1 MTVRN
6 LDAAFRP
13 QSIVVVGAGTRQGSV
28 GAVLARNLAQA
39 GFRGSIRA
47 VHPRETSIEGLEAF
61 PSIEA
66 LPDVPDLAVIA
77 TPPESVPELIRQLGD
92 RGTRAAIVIT
102 AGFGEGGGD
111 GGGDGHRLRQA
122 VLDAAKPH
130 LLRVVGPNCL
140 GVLVPGSGLD
150 ASFAHIRPQRGG
162 VAFVAQ
168 SGAMVTSILDW
179 AVPRGIGFSHL
190 VSLGDMIDVDF
201 GDMLDW
207 LATDRETTAIL
218 LYIEAITHSR
228 KFMSAARA
236 AARVKPVI
244 AIKAGRFAEGARAA
258 SSHTGALAGV
268 DAVYDAAFARAG
280 ILRVRSIEE
289 LFGAVETL
297 ARVRDIAG
305 SRLGILTNGGGMGVM
320 ATDALIGAGGTL
332 ATLGAETIERLDTV
346 LPPTWSRANPVD
358 IIGDATG
365 ERYAAALD
373 ILLDD
378 PGLDALLVLNC
389 PTAVASSG
397 DAAQAVVDT
406 LAARKEGRGRRPV
419 VLTSWVGE
427 HAAAAGRRLFI
438 RSDVPTFATPE
449 DAVRAF
455 MHLARRRQRRE
466 LLMETPPSLPESF
479 VPDRGAVRAELERAL
494 VDGRDWL
501 TEPEAK
507 RVLAAYGIPV
517 VATETAATPAEA
529 RAAAARIGGAV
540 ALKILS
546 PDITHKTDVQGVALD
561 LETPA
566 EVEAAAQRMLERVA
580 AVRPDARIEGFTVQA
595 MIRRAAAHEVIL
607 GMIEDPQ
614 FGPVI
619 LFGRGGTMVEIANDR
634 ALALPPL
641 NMKLAREQIAATRMA
656 RWLGGYRGRPPADI
670 DAIAFC
676 LVKLSQLA
684 ADFAEIVEI
693 DVNPLL
699 ADDQGVIAVDARMR
713 VRATAADPS
722 ARLAI
727 RPYPTEL
734 EQHVALPNGRTFL
747 LRPVRAEDE
756 PSFHEMFRR
765 LDPQDIRMRFF
776 APKGQLTHEAAARL
790 TQIDYDREMALVAV
804 ETGSDG
810 QDAVFGVVRII
821 SDPDNARAEYAILV
835 DSAIKGDGLGRLMM
849 LRIIAYARARGI
861 REIWGAV
868 LRENRRMLALCDEL
882 GFRRQP
888 HPEETSALRVV
899 LAL

>member
-1 MTVRN
+1 M
-6 LDAAFRP
+6 
-13 QSIVVVGAGTRQGSV
+13 
-28 GAVLARNLAQA
+28 
-39 GFRGSIRA
+39 
-47 VHPRETSIEGLEAF
+47 
-61 PSIEA
+61 
-66 LPDVPDLAVIA
+66 
-77 TPPESVPELIRQLGD
+77 
-92 RGTRAAIVIT
+92 
-102 AGFGEGGGD
+102 
-111 GGGDGHRLRQA
+111 
-122 VLDAAKPH
+122 
-130 LLRVVGPNCL
+130 
-140 GVLVPGSGLD
+140 
-150 ASFAHIRPQRGG
+150 
-162 VAFVAQ
+162 
-168 SGAMVTSILDW
+168 
-179 AVPRGIGFSHL
+179 
-190 VSLGDMIDVDF
+190 
-201 GDMLDW
+201 
-207 LATDRETTAIL
+207 
-218 LYIEAITHSR
+218 
-228 KFMSAARA
+228 
-236 AARVKPVI
+236 
-244 AIKAGRFAEGARAA
+244 
-258 SSHTGALAGV
+258 
-268 DAVYDAAFARAG
+268 
-280 ILRVRSIEE
+280 
-289 LFGAVETL
+289 
-297 ARVRDIAG
+297 
-305 SRLGILTNGGGMGVM
+305 
-320 ATDALIGAGGTL
+320 
-332 ATLGAETIERLDTV
+332 
-346 LPPTWSRANPVD
+346 
-358 IIGDATG
+358 
-365 ERYAAALD
+365 
-373 ILLDD
+373 
-378 PGLDALLVLNC
+378 
-389 PTAVASSG
+389 
-397 DAAQAVVDT
+397 
-406 LAARKEGRGRRPV
+406 
-419 VLTSWVGE
+419 
-427 HAAAAGRRLFI
+427 
-438 RSDVPTFATPE
+438 
-449 DAVRAF
+449 
-455 MHLARRRQRRE
+455 
-466 LLMETPPSLPESF
+466 
-479 VPDRGAVRAELERAL
+479 
-494 VDGRDWL
+494 
-501 TEPEAK
+501 
-507 RVLAAYGIPV
+507 
-517 VATETAATPAEA
+517 
-529 RAAAARIGGAV
+529 
-540 ALKILS
+540 
-546 PDITHKTDVQGVALD
+546 LD

-619 LFGRGGTMVEIANDR
+619 LFGRGGTMVEVANDR

-804 ETGSDG
+804 ETGAEG
-810 QDAVFGVVRII
+810 QDSVFGVVRII

-899 LAL
+899 LTL